1 MEAIQYNAALRIMT
15 ASAEIRFGG
24 SSATTL
30 VYKTL
35 LFLQKKKSK
44 LKLQSPKYLYSI
56 ISTHNMS
63 YRTSQCSEI
72 LVVNSFVLDAPFF
85 TS

>member
-24 SSATTL
+24 SSTTTL

-35 LFLQKKKSK
+35 LFLQKKSK
-44 LKLQSPKYLYSI
+44 LKLQSPKHLYSI

-63 YRTSQCSEI
+63 YRTRQCSEI

>member
-24 SSATTL
+24 SSTTAL

-35 LFLQKKKSK
+35 LFLQKKKQTK
-44 LKLQSPKYLYSI
+44 I
-56 ISTHNMS
+56 TV
-63 YRTSQCSEI
+63 SEVPLFNNFYTQYVI
-72 LVVNSFVLDAPFF
+72 QNKAVQWDFS
-85 TS
+85 S

>member
-24 SSATTL
+24 SSTTTL

-35 LFLQKKKSK
+35 LFLQKKSK

-63 YRTSQCSEI
+63 YRTRQCSEI

>member
-24 SSATTL
+24 SSTTTL

-35 LFLQKKKSK
+35 LFLQKKKQTKITVSK
-44 LKLQSPKYLYSI
+44 VPLFNNFYTQYVIQNKAVQWDFSS
-56 ISTHNMS
+56 
-63 YRTSQCSEI
+63 
-72 LVVNSFVLDAPFF
+72 
-85 TS
+85 

>member
-24 SSATTL
+24 SSTTTL

-35 LFLQKKKSK
+35 LFLQKKKQTK
-44 LKLQSPKYLYSI
+44 I
-56 ISTHNMS
+56 TD
-63 YRTSQCSEI
+63 SEVPLFNNFYTQYVI
-72 LVVNSFVLDAPFF
+72 QNKSVQWDFS
-85 TS
+85 S

>member
-24 SSATTL
+24 SSTTTL

-35 LFLQKKKSK
+35 LFLQKKKQTK
-44 LKLQSPKYLYSI
+44 I
-56 ISTHNMS
+56 TV
-63 YRTSQCSEI
+63 SEVPLFNNFYTQYVI
-72 LVVNSFVLDAPFF
+72 QNKSVQWDFS
-85 TS
+85 S

>member
-24 SSATTL
+24 SSTTTL

-35 LFLQKKKSK
+35 LFLQKKSK
-44 LKLQSPKYLYSI
+44 LKLQSPKHLYSI

-63 YRTSQCSEI
+63 YRTRQCSEI

-85 TS
+85 IS